1 MNLTQPATEAWAV
14 PVMHPAASGQLDP
27 DARLAGAVPPAAT
40 ARKPLTIGAD
50 PGTGRPLQLRLWDPS
65 GAKVVMVTAR
75 TGGGATVLLDDLA
88 ERVTAC
94 DDAALLQVSLPGAP
108 DSAEWEPLAAASA
121 HGDAARALRIL
132 AFADALVTGRRSADR
147 AARIHQP
154 TPEAPLYVLAIDGAD
169 AVASVPGAGPLLRA
183 VISTGRS
190 EGVAVVMTGRISA
203 ACVGRDVLSQVTT
216 AVFGHGTRER
226 APGAVLPS
234 LGEYG
239 AGRPGA
245 FGVTDLPADGAGF
258 ARGRAFSWGETP
270 DGMRRLIA
278 TRAAARRPHQLEP
291 ALRALQPL
299 WDAITSPGP
308 DDGHAAER
316 ARPGNL

>member
-14 PVMHPAASGQLDP
+14 PVMHPAASGHLDP
-27 DARLAGAVPPAAT
+27 GAEFAGAVPPAAT
-40 ARKPLTIGAD
+40 ARGPLAIGAD
-50 PGTGRPLQLRLWDPS
+50 PGTRRPLHVRLWDPRD

-94 DDAALLQVSLPGAP
+94 DDAVLLQVSLPGAP
-108 DSAEWEPLAAASA
+108 DSAEWGPLAAASA

-154 TPEAPLYVLAIDGAD
+154 APEAPLYVLAIDGAD

-183 VISTGRS
+183 VVSTGRA
-190 EGVAVVMTGRISA
+190 EGVAVVMTGPISA
-203 ACVGRDVLSQVTT
+203 ARTGGGVMSQVTT
-216 AVFGHGTRER
+216 AVFGHGTR

-245 FGVTDLPADGAGF
+245 FGVADLPADGAGF

-278 TRAAARRPHQLEP
+278 ARAAVRRPHQLEP
-291 ALRALQPL
+291 ALQALQPL
-299 WDAITSPGP
+299 WDAITSAAP
-308 DDGHAAER
+308 DDGRDAGG

>member
-1 MNLTQPATEAWAV
+1 MNLTQPDTEAWAV

-27 DARLAGAVPPAAT
+27 DARLAGAVPPTAT

-50 PGTGRPLQLRLWDPS
+50 PGTGRPLQLRLWDPRD

-75 TGGGATVLLDDLA
+75 TGGGATVLLDDIA

-94 DDAALLQVSLPGAP
+94 DDAVLLQVSLPGAP

-132 AFADALVTGRRSADR
+132 AFAEALVIGRRSAGR

-154 TPEAPLYVLAIDGAD
+154 TPEAPLYVLTIDGVD

-183 VISTGRS
+183 VVSLCRS
-190 EGVAVVMTGRISA
+190 EGVAVVMTGRIFA
-203 ACVGRDVLSQVTT
+203 ARADRDVLSQVTT
-216 AVFGHGTRER
+216 AVFGHGTR

-245 FGVTDLPADGAGF
+245 FGVTDLPADGGF

-278 TRAAARRPHQLEP
+278 ARAVARRPRQLEP
-291 ALRALQPL
+291 ALLDLQPL
-299 WDAITSPGP
+299 WDAITSAGP
-308 DDGHAAER
+308 DDGRDADG
-316 ARPGNL
+316 ARPGNP